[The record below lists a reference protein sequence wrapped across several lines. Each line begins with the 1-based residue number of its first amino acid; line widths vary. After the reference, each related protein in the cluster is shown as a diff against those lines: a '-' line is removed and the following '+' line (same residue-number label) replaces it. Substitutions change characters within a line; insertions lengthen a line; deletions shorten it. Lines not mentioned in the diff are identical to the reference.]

1 MRNNQFATSAEASF
15 DAFSSKSTAA
25 SGNGIM
31 KARKKRGNMAER
43 AHLLP
48 RNKNVPEIT
57 KQTNESA
64 RSVMQSFWPSSVK
77 CSLAKSAPVPAAAE
91 SKAYPQE
98 LVSSRESCFHRIY
111 MR

>member
-1 MRNNQFATSAEASF
+1 MRNNQLATSAEASL

-31 KARKKRGNMAER
+31 KARKNSGNMAEC

-48 RNKNVPEIT
+48 KNRNVPAIT

-64 RSVMQSFWPSSVK
+64 ISVM
-77 CSLAKSAPVPAAAE
+77 
-91 SKAYPQE
+91 
-98 LVSSRESCFHRIY
+98 
-111 MR
+111 